1 MNPVRPSVNTK
12 EQINMTKVED
22 IKAEIQEEENNEED
36 IRKQIQ
42 DIDEEM
48 EKIEK
53 DNLETEKLEK
63 ESLEEDGL
71 SQPEATGSQEVREQ
85 VQEPGGEAVLPKS
98 EMSRNLGDDDDGITD
113 NSFEDE
119 SLPNDLHGLAKLKVL
134 NLSGLDCLTGK

>member
-1 MNPVRPSVNTK
+1 
-12 EQINMTKVED
+12 MTKVED
-22 IKAEIQEEENNEED
+22 DIKKEIEQEENNAED

-53 DNLETEKLEK
+53 DNLETEKLQK

-85 VQEPGGEAVLPKS
+85 VQEPGGGSSFIKVWKS
-98 EMSRNLGDDDDGITD
+98 RRR
-113 NSFEDE
+113 
-119 SLPNDLHGLAKLKVL
+119 
-134 NLSGLDCLTGK
+134 

>member
-1 MNPVRPSVNTK
+1 
-12 EQINMTKVED
+12 MTKVED
-22 IKAEIQEEENNEED
+22 IEKEIKEEETKEED

-53 DNLETEKLEK
+53 DNLETEMLEK

-85 VQEPGGEAVLPKS
+85 AQELGGGKQFYQSREIWETMMMMIRRRREAGRPKWS
-98 EMSRNLGDDDDGITD
+98 EPPRG
-113 NSFEDE
+113 
-119 SLPNDLHGLAKLKVL
+119 
-134 NLSGLDCLTGK
+134 